1 MIDTDFVKYK
11 HTETAELMKRASIES
26 YSVSRREYEE
36 SHLDATMA
44 NHRAV
49 GYTIMAEELE
59 PYNPYILWERCFTSE
74 LSGKSN
80 MYMEKLVASSL
91 KKIKDCEKHGYERID
106 TSFKTLTFALKDY
119 RKNLK
124 YSKMYQGDKA

>member
-11 HTETAELMKRASIES
+11 YTETAELMECANIEA

-36 SHLDATMA
+36 SHVDATMA

-49 GYTIMAEELE
+49 GYTMMAEELE
-59 PYNPYILWERCFTSE
+59 PYNPYVLWERCFTSE

-80 MYMEKLVASSL
+80 LYMEKLTADCL
-91 KKIKDCEKHGYERID
+91 NKINECDIHGYERREI
-106 TSFKTLTFALKDY
+106 SYNILKFALKDY

-124 YSKMYQGDKA
+124 SGEMYQGTKA